1 MCLPGLSKDD
11 MWAYFEGTVCPEV
24 QARQPSVGDQV
35 RPKIEVLLERMVLKK
50 PPLSKVKY
58 LVDTLVTRIIVGT

>member
-11 MWAYFEGTVCPEV
+11 MWAYFEATVCPEV

-35 RPKIEVLLERMVLKK
+35 RPKIEVLLEHMVLKK
-50 PPLSKVKY
+50 PPLSKVK
-58 LVDTLVTRIIVGT
+58 